1 MDFDN
6 LSQFGQFWK
15 MQLSCSHLKMQSSG
29 RPTPRLG
36 CIVRGSERGRNFNF
50 VFLILSRIWPY
61 WLIFY
66 ELPKPI
72 TKIGKLR
79 IQTCKGVG
87 IWSELCFFA
96 FVKCPNSANSVIK
109 TLKLIKDRT
118 RPRKERFKKML
129 QKHAKMFWRRIAYC
143 SAGIE

>member
-1 MDFDN
+1 
-6 LSQFGQFWK
+6 

-66 ELPKPI
+66 ELPKLI

-87 IWSELCFFA
+87 IGSEFRFW
-96 FVKCPNSANSVIK
+96 NSDQNLSNNKRTNHCLNLACYLILNAIQYVFQRTFSK
-109 TLKLIKDRT
+109 TKQSKIPIYNT
-118 RPRKERFKKML
+118 IT
-129 QKHAKMFWRRIAYC
+129 AKMPLRKNALKKEI
-143 SAGIE
+143 